1 MRSYVSKDREPDDD
15 EGDGAAKEERAQIGA
30 AAIRHVLEWE
40 RQQKRDPTDEN
51 LENPQN
57 EGYDISSRGPN
68 GDLERYIE
76 VKGVKGEWG
85 LCGVAV
91 TPAQFA
97 FAETQGH
104 RAWLYV
110 VEFALSAA
118 PRIHRIQD
126 FARRVWRFGFDDG
139 WRDIAESANATQ
151 WPEAVIGMNVR
162 LPDGRTGAVKRIFG
176 AGQNQGVDV
185 GLDKGDEVIRVPWQP
200 ARIALLPDKET
211 N

>member
-15 EGDGAAKEERAQIGA
+15 EDDGVAKEERAQIGA
-30 AAIRHVLEWE
+30 AAVRHVLEWE
-40 RQQKRDPTDEN
+40 RRQKRDPTDAN
-51 LENPQN
+51 ADNPHN

-68 GDLERYIE
+68 GDVERYIE

-85 LCGVAV
+85 LRGVAV
-91 TPAQFA
+91 TPAQFT
-97 FAETQGH
+97 FAETQGQ

-110 VEFALSAA
+110 VEFALSDA

-139 WRDIAESANATQ
+139 WRDIAESANEMP
-151 WPEAVIGMNVR
+151 WPEAVIGMKVR
-162 LPDGRTGAVKRIFG
+162 LPDGRTGWVKRVFG
-176 AGQNQGVDV
+176 AGHNQGVDV

-200 ARIALLPDKET
+200 ARITLLNEET
-211 N
+211 S